1 MTRAPRVL
9 GLMSGTS
16 ADGVD
21 AVLLE
26 LTGFPALGAGGSSPP
41 ALDADGIAP
50 RGRVLAHVY
59 TPYPDALRAWVLEAM
74 RGELPVSSLTQ
85 LNAALGQFY
94 AQAAL
99 DLAKDADL
107 IASHGQTVYHIPRF
121 DEARDWRV
129 RSTLQIGESAL
140 LAAET
145 AKPVISDFRQA
156 DMALGGQGAPL
167 VPFADLVLFA
177 RKNVRCALQ
186 NLGGISNVTY
196 LPGLDANGVI
206 AFDTG
211 PANCL
216 IDEAM
221 QRLGQRFDDG
231 GRIASSGR
239 VEQRL
244 VSLWAQD
251 AYLELP
257 PPKSTGREYWTLERL
272 PGVFELA
279 PKDIVASVTALTALT
294 IVDQY
299 QRFVWPIGLDEII
312 VAGGGAYNDAL
323 MKQLVASL
331 PVPLIKLED
340 SIFGQYGFTSA
351 TREAAAFAVLGY
363 YAFQGWPNVL
373 AHTTGA
379 TRAAIAGKLTRV

>member
-1 MTRAPRVL
+1 VTRAPRVL

-26 LTGFPALGAGGSSPP
+26 LSGFPALGEGGSSVPTLLG
-41 ALDADGIAP
+41 AAP
-50 RGRVLAHVY
+50 RGRVVAHEY
-59 TPYPDALRAWVLEAM
+59 TPYPDALRAWVITAM
-74 RGELPVSSLTQ
+74 RGDLPVSSLTQ
-85 LNAALGQFY
+85 LNAALGRFY
-94 AQAAL
+94 ADAAR
-99 DLAKDADL
+99 DLALDADL
-107 IASHGQTVYHIPRF
+107 IASHGQTVYHIPRL
-121 DEARDWRV
+121 DEARDWHV
-129 RSTLQIGESAL
+129 RGTLQIGEAAI

-145 AKPVISDFRQA
+145 NKPVMSDFRQA

-167 VPFADLVLFA
+167 VPFADVVLFA
-177 RKNVRCALQ
+177 RDGARCALH

-196 LPGLDANGVI
+196 LPGLDSSRVI

-239 VEQRL
+239 VEERL
-244 VSLWAQD
+244 LALWAKD
-251 AYLELP
+251 SYLELP

-279 PKDIVASVTALTALT
+279 PKDIVASVTALTAL
-294 IVDQY
+294 IIADQY
-299 QRFVWPIGLDEII
+299 QRFVLPLGLDEII
-312 VAGGGAYNDAL
+312 VAGGGAQNNVL
-323 MKQLVASL
+323 MQQLAASL
-331 PVPLIKLED
+331 PVPLVKLED

-373 AHTTGA
+373 SHTTGA
-379 TRAAIAGKLTRV
+379 TRATIAGKLTRV